1 MPAIDVSGTTVS
13 YTTAGE
19 GPGLVFVAGTGMA
32 AELNYGHLAGEF
44 AGSRTVILPDYAGSG
59 QSDDPDGPLTVESLA
74 GQIAAAARAA
84 TAGGDD
90 RVDVVGFS
98 LGAVVAAGVAALH
111 PELVRRLVLVA
122 GWPDPDD
129 ARHHLAFDLW
139 QGLERTDHEL
149 FARFLM
155 LTCFGPP
162 FLSGL
167 GTEGVTALLE
177 GMAPISAGMRA
188 HMELDLV
195 ADIRDLLPRIAA
207 PTLVIGL
214 TRDHVIP
221 VERARLLHDGIA
233 GSEYAEIDSG
243 HMVMFEKPAEFVA
256 VCRNFLG

>member
-1 MPAIDVSGTTVS
+1 MPTIDASGTTVS
-13 YTTAGE
+13 YTTMGE
-19 GPGLVFVAGTGMA
+19 GPGLVFVAGTGLS

-44 AGSRTVILPDYAGSG
+44 KESRTVVLADYAGSG
-59 QSDDPDGPLTVESLA
+59 QSDDPDGPLTVEMLA
-74 GQIAAAARAA
+74 GQIAAAATAA
-84 TAGGDD
+84 TADGEP
-90 RVDVVGFS
+90 VDVVGFS

-129 ARHHLAFDLW
+129 ARHRLAFDLW
-139 QGLERTDHEL
+139 QGLERTDHDL

-155 LTCFGPP
+155 LTCFGQP

-177 GMAPISAGMRA
+177 GMAPVSAGMRA

-214 TRDHVIP
+214 TRDHVVP

-233 GSEYAEIDSG
+233 GSEYAEIDTG
-243 HMVMFEKPAEFVA
+243 HMVMFEKPAEFVE
-256 VCRNFLG
+256 VCRRFLG